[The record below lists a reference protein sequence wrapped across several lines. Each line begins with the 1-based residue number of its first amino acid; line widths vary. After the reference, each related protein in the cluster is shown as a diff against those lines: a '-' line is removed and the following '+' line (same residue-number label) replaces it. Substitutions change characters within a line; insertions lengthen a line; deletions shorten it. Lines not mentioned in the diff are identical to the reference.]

1 MCHIKVSNKILII
14 NMIILIL
21 ILISFL
27 GSKGKMPGYAP
38 DWHVTVK
45 TQTDIMQNYLKSLSI
60 IFKQK

>member
-14 NMIILIL
+14 KWL
-21 ILISFL
+21 FL
-27 GSKGKMPGYAP
+27 FLFLLASWDQREKMRGYAP

-45 TQTDIMQNYLKSLSI
+45 TQTDIMQNYLKTLSI

>member
-1 MCHIKVSNKILII
+1 
-14 NMIILIL
+14 MIIPIL